1 MTITEIEKLTYAEAK
16 QMAVEEME
24 IKGHKCLFV
33 EFDDRFGYSVLVFK
47 DEKHIYYANDYELH
61 HGYTVDESGKEGL
74 KKLFVEVLNNKLFTD
89 EELMEE
95 VTTYAEYEKKCYFLR
110 NYYIM
115 RYDYISIWG
124 IGEED
129 QKKFDNARKTLT
141 VYSPVSF
148 CYVADEDIV
157 KKQVE
162 ILLHLEN
169 AFSKLKDDNDEF
181 RRMVAYQLANH
192 EACVTGSYEDAL
204 GALGISFEGLSE
216 EKQKIVLQELN
227 KQTRR

>member
-1 MTITEIEKLTYAEAK
+1 MTITEIENLTYAEAK

-24 IKGHKCLFV
+24 IKGHNCLFV

-47 DEKHIYYANDYELH
+47 NGKHIYYANDYELH
-61 HGYTVDESGKEGL
+61 NGYTVKESGKEGL
-74 KKLFVEVLNNKLFTD
+74 KQLYIEELNKKLFTD

-95 VTTYAEYEKKCYFLR
+95 VSTYDEYDKKCYFLR

-115 RYDYISIWG
+115 RYEYISIWG

-129 QKKFDNARKTLT
+129 QKKFDKARKTLT
-141 VYSPVSF
+141 VYNPISS
-148 CYVADEDIV
+148 CYVADEEIV
-157 KKQVE
+157 KTQME
-162 ILLHLEN
+162 IMLHLED
-169 AFSKLKDDNDEF
+169 AFAKLKNDDDEF
-181 RRMVAYQLANH
+181 RKMVSYELANH

-204 GALGISFEGLSE
+204 GALGIAFEGLSE
-216 EKQKIVLQELN
+216 GKQKIVLQELK

>member
-16 QMAVEEME
+16 QMAVEEIE
-24 IKGHKCLFV
+24 IKGHNCLFV

-61 HGYTVDESGKEGL
+61 HGYMVRESGKEAL
-74 KKLFVEVLNNKLFTD
+74 KEWYINTLNNKLFTD

-95 VTTYAEYEKKCYFLR
+95 VSTYSEYEKKEYFLR
-110 NYYIM
+110 NYRIM
-115 RYDYISIWG
+115 RYDYVSVFAIS
-124 IGEED
+124 EED
-129 QKKFDNARKTLT
+129 KKAVEKGKKTYPFFDA
-141 VYSPVSF
+141 VSF

-157 KKQVE
+157 KKQAK
-162 ILLHLEN
+162 ILLHLDD
-169 AFSKLKDDNDEF
+169 AFAKLKDNNDEF

-192 EACVTGSYEDAL
+192 EACITGHYEDAL
-204 GALGISFEGLSE
+204 GALGIAFESLSE

>member
-1 MTITEIEKLTYAEAK
+1 MTISEIENLTYDEAK
-16 QMAVEEME
+16 KIAIEEME
-24 IKGHKCLFV
+24 IKGHNCFFV
-33 EFDDRFGYSVLVFK
+33 DFNDGFGYSVLVYK
-47 DEKHIYYANDYELH
+47 NGKHIYYADDYELH
-61 HGYTVDESGKEGL
+61 HGYTVEKSGKEGL
-74 KKLFVEVLNNKLFTD
+74 KQWYIEALNKKLYTD

-95 VTTYAEYEKKCYFLR
+95 VMTYDEYDKKCYFLR

-141 VYSPVSF
+141 VYNPISF
-148 CYVADEDIV
+148 CYVADEETV
-157 KKQVE
+157 KTQME
-162 ILLHLEN
+162 IMEHLKK
-169 AFSKLKDDNDEF
+169 AFTKLKENNDEF
-181 RRMVAYQLANH
+181 RKMVAYELANH
-192 EACVTGSYEDAL
+192 EACITGRYDDALDAL
-204 GALGISFEGLSE
+204 GIAFESLSE